1 MKVLFALALFSLTS
15 LQTGAFAQNPS
26 GLEIVHFD
34 YKVKIVEVDR
44 YSPRVV
50 SERPPIIKPDPSANR
65 GQDRNQ
71 PDLITISNDK
81 AQREKDLRALTA
93 MRSELPYGP
102 IKRTYWDWNAEIR
115 NNNPKSV
122 TRFVW
127 TYHRPQ
133 ASPDLQDA
141 VDQEYLCSIRIEPG
155 ETKLARVLSQ
165 IPHSSVVSASNSG
178 TPPAELKPSL
188 KDMVINRVEFSDGT
202 TWQRSNWNPIIL
214 SRQGAKKLGK
224 GKCIAL

>member
-1 MKVLFALALFSLTS
+1 
-15 LQTGAFAQNPS
+15 
-26 GLEIVHFD
+26 
-34 YKVKIVEVDR
+34 
-44 YSPRVV
+44 
-50 SERPPIIKPDPSANR
+50 
-65 GQDRNQ
+65 
-71 PDLITISNDK
+71 
-81 AQREKDLRALTA
+81 
-93 MRSELPYGP
+93 
-102 IKRTYWDWNAEIR
+102 
-115 NNNPKSV
+115 
-122 TRFVW
+122 VW
-127 TYHRPQ
+127 AYHRPQ

-141 VDQEYLCSIRIEPG
+141 VDQEYLCNIRIEPG

-188 KDMVINRVEFSDGT
+188 KDMVINRVEFSDGK